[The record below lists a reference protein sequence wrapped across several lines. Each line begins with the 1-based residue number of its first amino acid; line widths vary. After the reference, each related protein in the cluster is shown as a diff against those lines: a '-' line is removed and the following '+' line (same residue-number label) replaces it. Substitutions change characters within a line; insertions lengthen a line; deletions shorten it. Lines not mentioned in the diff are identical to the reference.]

1 MTSVTE
7 ASYANIAQA
16 STSNVVTAS
25 ASAKSS
31 FGAGSVDETFS
42 TFLKLLT
49 TQLKNQDPSA
59 PTDPDKF
66 ADQLTKFT
74 GLEQQLKSNQ
84 SLEDI
89 SAKLTANTTLGVLSF
104 MNTQVTSSGK
114 TTDLANGTAV
124 WNLTSPSNSVVS
136 AKATI
141 RNQAGQTVS
150 EQDFTLTPGA
160 QTFTWNGKDKN
171 NIDFESGKYTLTVD
185 AKDSSGSII
194 SVDSSTKGTV
204 TGIDFS
210 GISPVLLVGTR
221 RLTISDITSVS
232 TPQTPQTSAASL

>member
-16 STSNVVTAS
+16 SKSNVVSAS
-25 ASAKSS
+25 TSAKSS

-84 SLEDI
+84 SLDAI
-89 SAKLTANTTLGVLSF
+89 IAQLASNSNFGALSF
-104 MNTQVTSSGK
+104 IDKQVTSSGK
-114 TTDLANGTAV
+114 TTELANGNAV
-124 WNLTSPSNSVVS
+124 WNLTSPSGSVLS

-141 RNQAGQTVS
+141 RNEAGQTVS
-150 EQDFTLTPGA
+150 EENFTLTPGS
-160 QTFTWNGKDKN
+160 QSYSWNGKDKN
-171 NIDFESGKYTLTVD
+171 NIAFKDGKYTLTID
-185 AKDSSGSII
+185 AKDASGSQVA
-194 SVDSSTKGTV
+194 VDSSTRGIV
-204 TGIDFS
+204 TGVDLS
-210 GISPVLLVGTR
+210 GASPVILVGSR
-221 RLTISDITSVS
+221 RLSMQDITSVV
-232 TPQTPQTSAASL
+232 TPPATQTSAGLI